1 MFGLS
6 ENTYQIICSI
16 LSNFTEIEKAIIYG
30 SRAKGNYRIG
40 SDIDLAIIGDEL
52 TFDIVINLLTE
63 AFGDNLVVEDRESV
77 DFMDEP
83 GFPEDL
89 IDSMMEAVRTQ
100 RAAKNLTAMRENG
113 RVLVFNK

>member
-30 SRAKGNYRIG
+30 SRAKGNYRLG

-52 TFDIVINLLTE
+52 TFDILIDLLNNLDESDLPYN
-63 AFGDNLVVEDRESV
+63 FDISLYNSIDNLELKEH
-77 DFMDEP
+77 
-83 GFPEDL
+83 
-89 IDSMMEAVRTQ
+89 IDQAG
-100 RAAKNLTAMRENG
+100 K
-113 RVLVFNK
+113 VFYKKEL

>member
-40 SDIDLAIIGDEL
+40 SDIDLALIGTEL
-52 TFDIVINLLTE
+52 TIDIVINLLNILDETDLPYN
-63 AFGDNLVVEDRESV
+63 FDVSLYKSIDNMELKEHIDRAGIIFYQKE
-77 DFMDEP
+77 
-83 GFPEDL
+83 L
-89 IDSMMEAVRTQ
+89 
-100 RAAKNLTAMRENG
+100 
-113 RVLVFNK
+113 